1 MKKIKQVKKYGL
13 VVVIM
18 AFICSLYAAPLCFA
32 ETVPSVIENIE
43 SQTQQSVDTETVTE
57 KTPAQ
62 TGSTSQQTT
71 STTTT
76 NDSNNKTTTPLQ
88 FDMTDGIPL
97 VTTDQAAEK
106 FSRITGELHSLLVKI
121 APMITVVVLVI
132 GGLLFFFVKAARLAV
147 FWAIIGL
154 ILVTWSIPIV
164 GYILKL
170 ANA

>member
-1 MKKIKQVKKYGL
+1 MIKIKRMKKYGWIIA
-13 VVVIM
+13 IM
-18 AFICSLYAAPLCFA
+18 AFICLWYAAPLCFA
-32 ETVPSVIENIE
+32 ETIPSIIENNE
-43 SQTQQSVDTETVTE
+43 TQTQQTE

-62 TGSTSQQTT
+62 IESTPQQTT
-71 STTTT
+71 NTTTT
-76 NDSNNKTTTPLQ
+76 NESNNKTTTSPQ

-97 VTTDQAAEK
+97 VTTDQAAAK
-106 FSRITGELHSLLVKI
+106 FSRITGELHSLLFKI

-132 GGLLFFFVKAARLAV
+132 GGLLFFFVKAARVAV